1 MMMPAKPDNPA
12 PKPKPERLIV
22 TEMKEQLDTLEQR
35 MKDDELHIRFLTIKN
50 KKDKADHARLV
61 LRIQSA
67 ENSDGL

>member
-1 MMMPAKPDNPA
+1 M
-12 PKPKPERLIV
+12 PEREIV
-22 TEMKEQLDTLEQR
+22 AEMKAELDILEKR

-50 KKDKADHARLV
+50 KKDKANHARLV